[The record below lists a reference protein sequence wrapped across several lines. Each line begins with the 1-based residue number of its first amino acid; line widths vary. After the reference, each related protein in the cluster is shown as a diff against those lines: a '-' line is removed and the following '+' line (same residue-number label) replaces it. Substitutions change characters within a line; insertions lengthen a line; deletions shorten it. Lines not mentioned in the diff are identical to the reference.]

1 MKKESRGIAIKV
13 CIIGGLLIVAWILS
27 KYVLKLF
34 DTEKDRAELQK
45 ALQAADVGDY
55 VTLGVYEQ
63 DNDESNGK
71 EPIEWLVLDKQDDRV
86 LVISRY
92 ALDWVKFNEFEASVT
107 WETCTLRGW
116 LNDAFIREVFDPNE
130 SERILS
136 TKVTADINPLLDT
149 SPGNDTTDRIFL
161 LSILEAERYF
171 ASDSERA
178 CLATEYCHARGSF
191 RDADGYCWWW
201 LRTPGTDRYR
211 ASYINHEG
219 MVRNA
224 GHVHDALYSL
234 RPAMWLSTKP

>member
-1 MKKESRGIAIKV
+1 MKKKSLSLVIKI
-13 CIIGGLLIVAWILS
+13 CIIGVLLVVAWILS
-27 KYVLKLF
+27 KYVWKLF
-34 DTEKDRAELQK
+34 EKEQKETELQK
-45 ALQAADVGDY
+45 ALQAANVGDY

-63 DNDESNGK
+63 DNVESNGK

-92 ALDWVKFNEFEASVT
+92 ALDWVKFNTVEAAVT

-116 LNDAFIREVFDPNE
+116 LNDTFINEVFSPSE
-130 SERILS
+130 RERILQ
-136 TKVTADINPLLDT
+136 TKVTADISPLHDT
-149 SPGNDTTDRIFL
+149 PPGNDTTDRIFL
-161 LSILEAERYF
+161 LSILEEERYF
-171 ASDSERA
+171 PSDSGA
-178 CLATEYCHARGSF
+178 CPATDYCHARGSF

-219 MVRNA
+219 IVRGA